1 MQRYRLSSGSFDTW
15 KASRIRRSLLIG
27 GSAVAAG
34 IALHAG
40 ISLFVSHDE
49 PAQLAISVLGTVVI
63 ALVIFAVV
71 LRRAVGRW
79 KEEWDAYELFLSEGS
94 VRRVAL
100 GVEPVEI
107 LWSEV
112 TRITENTDGTLLI
125 STENALRF
133 VAVPPQLESFTEVRE
148 RLHAFHP
155 IEPHAARS
163 TLGWLIA
170 ILQLGLWIA
179 TGLLPDVRH
188 AVVAGALLVALT
200 IGLLRSTW
208 KNPNVTRQ
216 AKRAI
221 AGVMIFV
228 MLAPFARVALHLM
241 QGALVPPS
249 P

>member
-1 MQRYRLSSGSFDTW
+1 MQRYRLSSGAFEAW

-27 GSAVAAG
+27 GSAAATG

-40 ISLFVSHDE
+40 VSLFVSHDE
-49 PAQLAISVLGTVVI
+49 PAQLAIPVLGTVVI
-63 ALVIFAVV
+63 AAVIFAVV
-71 LRRAVGRW
+71 LGRAVRRW
-79 KEEWDAYELFLSEGS
+79 KEEWDAYEIFLSEAS

-107 LWSEV
+107 PWIEV
-112 TRITENTDGTLLI
+112 TRIAENADGTLLI
-125 STENALRF
+125 STENVLRF
-133 VAVPPQLESFTEVRE
+133 VAVPPQLESFAEVRE
-148 RLHAFHP
+148 RLHAFRS

-163 TLGWLIA
+163 TLGWLIG

-179 TGLLPDVRH
+179 TGLLPDIRH
-188 AVVAGALLVALT
+188 AVVAGVLLVALT
-200 IGLLRSTW
+200 IGLLRATW

-221 AGVMIFV
+221 VRVMIFV

-241 QGALVPPS
+241 QAALVPTS